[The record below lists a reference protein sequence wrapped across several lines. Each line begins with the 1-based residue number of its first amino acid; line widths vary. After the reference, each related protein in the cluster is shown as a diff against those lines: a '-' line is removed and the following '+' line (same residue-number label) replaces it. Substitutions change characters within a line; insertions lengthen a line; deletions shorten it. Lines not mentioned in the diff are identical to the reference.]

1 MELPNTK
8 AKLKIPSREERLE
21 AGKSLRKKCPRQS
34 HGKVILGQGER
45 DVVAL
50 IESSN
55 EDRFGREFNFLF
67 DTEECSNLQFAY
79 FRGTALIQAHD
90 LARTPV
96 SGIVVQVDMALKVV
110 GVGSVGTACFVAL
123 LLAAPD
129 DPLFLQVKQARP
141 QCSNATPGIRPS
153 SKTANASSS
162 DSA

>member
-1 MELPNTK
+1 VELPNTK

-45 DVVAL
+45 DIVAL

-55 EDRFGREFNFLF
+55 EDRLENLIPIRHGRM
-67 DTEECSNLQFAY
+67 LQSPFAY

>member
-1 MELPNTK
+1 VELPNTK

-55 EDRFGREFNFLF
+55 EDRLENLIPIRHGRM
-67 DTEECSNLQFAY
+67 LQSPFAY